1 MFPVL
6 ITEAYAGIDG
16 ICFLAII
23 FVVIVIIGVRFLD
36 KFQRDA
42 QKVVQSTG
50 ISKLLDS
57 VHNAIKYGC
66 AQTQEH
72 KSSTFESASSVS
84 EVAQAEDG
92 VAIKEKHFN
101 FTTCEKI
108 DAKRKN
114 VRLLA

>member
-36 KFQRDA
+36 NFQRDA
-42 QKVVQSTG
+42 QKLVQSTG

-66 AQTQEH
+66 AQRQD
-72 KSSTFESASSVS
+72 SVS
-84 EVAQAEDG
+84 EVVQAEDG

-101 FTTCEKI
+101 FTTC
-108 DAKRKN
+108 KRIYAPHSN